1 MTAFEEIR
9 DSIRDAFIDRLDTE
23 TISEIESI
31 ICVTL
36 GKYDIKEKETS
47 IVLYDGNDSKII
59 QKYFL
64 SKAIQGLS
72 KNSIKTYGSILSL
85 FFNEVGKHVTEIT
98 TDDIR
103 LYLAKKKIEKASDCY
118 LAVIYRTLS
127 SFYGWCAVEDIISKN
142 PILKVEKIRIHKKQ
156 EDALS
161 EESMEALRYAAKTK
175 REKALIEFLYST
187 GCRISEAC
195 SLNISDVD
203 FENLEIKVLG
213 KGQKE
218 RTVYLSQRARFA
230 LRDYLDGRTDKSPAL
245 FGYDLDPLI
254 GGLKNHQVEQLGTDG
269 RLQPDEARS
278 VIKTIGKRAGLR
290 VHPHLLRKTVATQAL
305 RRGMPIDQVKTM
317 LGHESIATTQIYAQT
332 DKLQVKKAHERF
344 VV

>member
-9 DSIRDAFIDRLDTE
+9 DSIRAAFITRYDPE

-36 GKYDIKEKETS
+36 GKYDITEKETTV
-47 IVLYDGNDSKII
+47 VLYDGNDNQIM
-59 QKYFL
+59 QKFFL

-72 KNSIKTYGSILSL
+72 RNSIKAYGSVLSL
-85 FFNEVGKHVTEIT
+85 FFSAVGKHVTDIT

-118 LAVIYRTLS
+118 LAFVYRTLS
-127 SFYGWCAVEDIISKN
+127 TFYGWCAVEDIVAKN
-142 PILKVEKIRIHKKQ
+142 PVLRVEKIKIHKKV

-195 SLNISDVD
+195 ALNISDVD
-203 FENLEIKVLG
+203 FDNLEIKVMG

-230 LRDYLDGRTDKSPAL
+230 LRDYLDSRCDNSPAL
-245 FGYDLDPLI
+245 FGYDLEPLI
-254 GGLKNHQVEQLGTDG
+254 GGLKRHQLEQIGVDG

-278 VIKTIGKRAGLR
+278 IVKSIGKRAGLK

-305 RRGMPIDQVKTM
+305 KRGMPIDQVKVM

-332 DKLQVKKAHERF
+332 DKSQVKQAHERF
-344 VV
+344 V